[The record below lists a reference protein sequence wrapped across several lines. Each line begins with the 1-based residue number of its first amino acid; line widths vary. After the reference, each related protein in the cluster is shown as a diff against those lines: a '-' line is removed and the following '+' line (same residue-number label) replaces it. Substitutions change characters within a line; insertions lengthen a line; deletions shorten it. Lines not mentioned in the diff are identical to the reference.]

1 MQIVKEK
8 IYMVNKATADKFF
21 NDAVEQGFL
30 VSDNLKYNDRL
41 VEKLN
46 SNHYV
51 PMTFHSNGDFVHTNS
66 KYIKE
71 TMEEVLELIKEAKD
85 TSHDIYRFNA
95 GKEIVIY
102 KSKKVLI

>member
-8 IYMVNKATADKFF
+8 IYMVNKATADEFF

-30 VSDNLKYNDRL
+30 VSDNLKYNDGL

-51 PMTFHSNGDFVHTNS
+51 PMTFHSNDFSYDKVIYFDEESKIITHGDEDFVTE
-66 KYIKE
+66 YDAEE
-71 TMEEVLELIKEAKD
+71 TCCNPKR
-85 TSHDIYRFNA
+85 S
-95 GKEIVIY
+95 
-102 KSKKVLI
+102 

>member
-1 MQIVKEK
+1 
-8 IYMVNKATADKFF
+8 MVNKATAYKFF

-71 TMEEVLELIKEAKD
+71 TMEEVLELIEQAKNIN
-85 TSHDIYRFNA
+85 HDIYKHNM
-95 GKEIVIY
+95 GQQVVVYE
-102 KSKKVLI
+102 SKKVLI